1 MEDTG
6 GIRYFNRQIM
16 DRRNEI
22 EKKQREINEDFQAQA
37 KKYFELRKILEDER
51 NHEDRLICNPLK
63 PDKLREYKIRLN
75 EYKEIYSDYKKTEVS
90 NLEEIDKLLEEINNY
105 KKMIFDL
112 ERTEEAVKVGQFEEK
127 RREKLKDVIGY
138 IHDKKEYREYYN
150 TVMNIMDNKTKY

>member
-1 MEDTG
+1 MADTG
-6 GIRYFNRQIM
+6 TNYFKRQIG
-16 DRRNEI
+16 DRKNEI
-22 EKKQREINEDFQAQA
+22 EKKQREINEGFQAQA

-75 EYKEIYSDYKKTEVS
+75 EYKEIYKLYKKTEET
-90 NLEEIDKLLEEINNY
+90 NLKEIDKLLEEINNY

-112 ERTEEAVKVGQFEEK
+112 ERTEETVKAGKFEED
-127 RREKLKDVIGY
+127 RRDKLKDVIGY
-138 IHDKKEYREYYN
+138 IHDKKEYKEYYN

>member
-1 MEDTG
+1 MADTG
-6 GIRYFNRQIM
+6 TNYFNRQIM

-22 EKKQREINEDFQAQA
+22 EKKQREINEGFQAQA

-51 NHEDRLICNPLK
+51 NHEDRLICKPLK

-90 NLEEIDKLLEEINNY
+90 NLEEIDKLLKEINNY

-112 ERTEEAVKVGQFEEK
+112 EKTDETVKAGKFEEE

>member
-1 MEDTG
+1 MADTG
-6 GIRYFNRQIM
+6 TNYFNRQIM

-51 NHEDRLICNPLK
+51 NHEDRLICKPLK

-90 NLEEIDKLLEEINNY
+90 NLKEIDKLLEEINNY

-112 ERTEEAVKVGQFEEK
+112 EKTDETVKAGEFEEK

-138 IHDKKEYREYYN
+138 IHDKKEYKEYYN

>member
-1 MEDTG
+1 MADTG
-6 GIRYFNRQIM
+6 TNYFNRQIM

-51 NHEDRLICNPLK
+51 NHEDRLICKPLK

-112 ERTEEAVKVGQFEEK
+112 EKTDETVKAGKFEEE

>member
-1 MEDTG
+1 MADTG
-6 GIRYFNRQIM
+6 TNYFNRQIM

-22 EKKQREINEDFQAQA
+22 EKKQREINEGFQAQA

-51 NHEDRLICNPLK
+51 NHEDRLICKPLK

-112 ERTEEAVKVGQFEEK
+112 ERTDEVVKVGQFEEK

-138 IHDKKEYREYYN
+138 IHDKKEYKEYYN

>member
-1 MEDTG
+1 MSDTG
-6 GIRYFNRQIM
+6 TNYFNRQIM

-51 NHEDRLICNPLK
+51 NHEDRLICKPLK

-112 ERTEEAVKVGQFEEK
+112 ERTDEAVKVGQFEEK

>member
-1 MEDTG
+1 MADTG
-6 GIRYFNRQIM
+6 TNYFKRQIR
-16 DRRNEI
+16 DRKNEI
-22 EKKQREINEDFQAQA
+22 EEKQRKINEDFQSQA
-37 KKYFELRKILEDER
+37 KKYFELRKILEDEK
-51 NHEDRLICNPLK
+51 NHEDRLICKPLK

-90 NLEEIDKLLEEINNY
+90 NLEDIDKKLEEINGF

-112 ERTEEAVKVGQFEEK
+112 EKTDEAVKVGQFEEK

-138 IHDKKEYREYYN
+138 IHDKKEYKEYYN

>member
-1 MEDTG
+1 MADTG
-6 GIRYFNRQIM
+6 TNYFNRQIM

-51 NHEDRLICNPLK
+51 NHEDRLICKPLK

-75 EYKEIYSDYKKTEVS
+75 EYKEIYSDYKKTEET
-90 NLEEIDKLLEEINNY
+90 NLKEIDKLLEEINNY

-112 ERTEEAVKVGQFEEK
+112 EKTDETVKAGEFEEK

-138 IHDKKEYREYYN
+138 IHDKKEYKEYYN

>member
-1 MEDTG
+1 MADTG
-6 GIRYFNRQIM
+6 TNYFNRQIM

-22 EKKQREINEDFQAQA
+22 EKRQRTINKDFQAQTI
-37 KKYFELRKILEDER
+37 KYFELRKILEDEK
-51 NHEDRLICNPLK
+51 NHEDRLICKPLK

-75 EYKEIYSDYKKTEVS
+75 EYKEIYKLYKKTEET
-90 NLEEIDKLLEEINNY
+90 NLKEIDKLLEEINNY

-112 ERTEEAVKVGQFEEK
+112 ERTDEVVKVGQFEEK

>member
-6 GIRYFNRQIM
+6 NNYFKRQIR
-16 DRRNEI
+16 DRKNEI
-22 EKKQREINEDFQAQA
+22 EKKQREINEGFQAQA
-37 KKYFELRKILEDER
+37 KKYFELRKILEDEK
-51 NHEDRLICNPLK
+51 NHEDRLICKPLK

-75 EYKEIYSDYKKTEVS
+75 EYKEIYTEYKKTEES
-90 NLEEIDKLLEEINNY
+90 NIKDIDKKLEEINGF

-112 ERTEEAVKVGQFEEK
+112 EKTDETVKAGEFEEK

>member
-1 MEDTG
+1 MADTG
-6 GIRYFNRQIM
+6 TNYFNRQIM

-22 EKKQREINEDFQAQA
+22 EKKQREINEGFQAQA

-51 NHEDRLICNPLK
+51 NHEDRLICKPLK

-112 ERTEEAVKVGQFEEK
+112 ERTDEVVKVGQFEEK

>member
-1 MEDTG
+1 MADTG
-6 GIRYFNRQIM
+6 TNYFKRQIG
-16 DRRNEI
+16 DRKNEI
-22 EKKQREINEDFQAQA
+22 EKKQREINEGFQAQA

-51 NHEDRLICNPLK
+51 NHEDRLICKPLK

-75 EYKEIYSDYKKTEVS
+75 EYKEIYTEYKKTEVS

-112 ERTEEAVKVGQFEEK
+112 ERTDEVVKVGQFEEK

>member
-6 GIRYFNRQIM
+6 TNYFKRQIG
-16 DRRNEI
+16 DRKNEI
-22 EKKQREINEDFQAQA
+22 EKKQREINEGFQAQA

-112 ERTEEAVKVGQFEEK
+112 ERTDEVVKVGQFEEK

-150 TVMNIMDNKTKY
+150 TVMNIMDHKTKY

>member
-6 GIRYFNRQIM
+6 NNYFKRQIR
-16 DRRNEI
+16 DRKNEI
-22 EKKQREINEDFQAQA
+22 EKKQREINEGFQAQA

-51 NHEDRLICNPLK
+51 NHEDRLICKPLK

-112 ERTEEAVKVGQFEEK
+112 ERTDEAVKVGQFEEK

>member
-1 MEDTG
+1 MADTG
-6 GIRYFNRQIM
+6 TNYFNRQIM

-22 EKKQREINEDFQAQA
+22 ENRQRTINKDFQAQTI
-37 KKYFELRKILEDER
+37 KYFELRKILEDEK
-51 NHEDRLICNPLK
+51 NHEDRLICKPLK
-63 PDKLREYKIRLN
+63 EDKLREYKIRLN
-75 EYKEIYSDYKKTEVS
+75 EYKEIYTLYKKTEET
-90 NLEEIDKLLEEINNY
+90 NLKEIDKLLEEINNY

-112 ERTEEAVKVGQFEEK
+112 ERTDEVVKVGQFEEK

>member
-1 MEDTG
+1 MADTG
-6 GIRYFNRQIM
+6 TNYFKRQIR
-16 DRRNEI
+16 DCKNEI
-22 EKKQREINEDFQAQA
+22 EKKQREINEGFQAQA

-51 NHEDRLICNPLK
+51 NHEDRLICKPLK

-112 ERTEEAVKVGQFEEK
+112 ERTDEAVKVGQFEEK

>member
-6 GIRYFNRQIM
+6 NNYFKRQIR
-16 DRRNEI
+16 DRKNEI
-22 EKKQREINEDFQAQA
+22 EKKQREINEGFQAQA
-37 KKYFELRKILEDER
+37 KKYFELRKILEDEK
-51 NHEDRLICNPLK
+51 NHEDRLICKPLK

-75 EYKEIYSDYKKTEVS
+75 EYKEIYTEYKKTEVS

-112 ERTEEAVKVGQFEEK
+112 ERTEETVKAGKFEED
-127 RREKLKDVIGY
+127 RRDKLKDVIGY
-138 IHDKKEYREYYN
+138 IHDKKEYKEYYN

>member
-1 MEDTG
+1 MADTG
-6 GIRYFNRQIM
+6 TNYFNRQIM

-22 EKKQREINEDFQAQA
+22 EKKQREINEGFQAQA

-51 NHEDRLICNPLK
+51 NHEDRLICKPLK

-112 ERTEEAVKVGQFEEK
+112 EKTDETVKAGKFEEE

>member
-1 MEDTG
+1 MADTG
-6 GIRYFNRQIM
+6 TNYFNRQIM

-22 EKKQREINEDFQAQA
+22 EKRQRTINKDFQAQTI
-37 KKYFELRKILEDER
+37 KYFELRKILEDEK
-51 NHEDRLICNPLK
+51 NHEDRLICKPLK
-63 PDKLREYKIRLN
+63 EDKLREYKIRLN
-75 EYKEIYSDYKKTEVS
+75 EYKEIYKLYKKTEET
-90 NLEEIDKLLEEINNY
+90 NLKEIDKLLEEINNY

-112 ERTEEAVKVGQFEEK
+112 ERTEETVKVGQFEEK

>member
-1 MEDTG
+1 MSDTG
-6 GIRYFNRQIM
+6 TNYFNRQIM

-51 NHEDRLICNPLK
+51 NHEDRLICKPLK

-90 NLEEIDKLLEEINNY
+90 NLEEIDKLLKEINNY

-112 ERTEEAVKVGQFEEK
+112 EKTDETVKAGKFEEE

-138 IHDKKEYREYYN
+138 IHDKKEYKEYYN

>member
-1 MEDTG
+1 MADTG
-6 GIRYFNRQIM
+6 TNYFKRQIG
-16 DRRNEI
+16 DRKNEI
-22 EKKQREINEDFQAQA
+22 EKKQREINEGFQAQA

-51 NHEDRLICNPLK
+51 NHEDRLICKPLK

-112 ERTEEAVKVGQFEEK
+112 ERTDEVVKVGQFEEK